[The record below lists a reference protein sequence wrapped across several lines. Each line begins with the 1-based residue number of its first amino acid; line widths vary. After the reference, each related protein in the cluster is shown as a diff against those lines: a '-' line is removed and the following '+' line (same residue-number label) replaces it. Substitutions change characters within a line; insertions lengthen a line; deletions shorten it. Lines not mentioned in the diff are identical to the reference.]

1 MRLLCQILISAF
13 SAYLIGFWIML
24 YMNPECDFWLELE
37 IRRNQALQ
45 EIRKNKPDEP
55 VVLFAGGSSC
65 AFSIDPLI
73 ITRNTGMPSINL
85 GGPAHAGAS
94 YLVPRAIAS
103 ARPGD
108 LIVLALETHFLT
120 TSTPHLPTSL
130 GLALNLRQGQ
140 LAQCLPHLH
149 RLRPG
154 ATFFATWLA
163 KSATGNLTYR
173 YDISH
178 HRQDGRLEHPAL
190 LSSTT
195 RVAHPKAIP
204 LSLDGIKLIR
214 QSLNEATKKNVTLVY
229 SMPWQYIQE
238 HDHANHRSLN
248 EQLLIEISHHL
259 HCLEDQSF
267 GLSSTPEYF
276 SDTINHLSQKG
287 SKMRTVKVAQGL
299 GQYLKQHHSQ

>member
-1 MRLLCQILISAF
+1 
-13 SAYLIGFWIML
+13 ML
-24 YMNPECDFWLELE
+24 YLNPECDFWLELE

-73 ITRNTGMPSINL
+73 ITQNTGMPAVNL

-94 YLVPRAIAS
+94 YLIPTAIES
-103 ARPGD
+103 AKPGD
-108 LIVLALETHFLT
+108 LVVLALETHFLT
-120 TSTPHLPTSL
+120 TSTQHLPTSL

-140 LAQCLPHLH
+140 ISRCLPHLH

-154 ATFFATWLA
+154 AIFFATWLA

-178 HRQDGRLEHPAL
+178 YRQGGRLEHPAL

-195 RVAHPKAIP
+195 RVAHPKAKP
-204 LSLDGIKLIR
+204 LSLEGIKLIR
-214 QSLNEATKKNVTLVY
+214 QSLRKAEMKNVTLVY
-229 SMPWQYIQE
+229 SMPWQYIEE
-238 HDHANHRSLN
+238 HDHADNRFLN

-276 SDTINHLSQKG
+276 SDTINHLSQEG
-287 SKMRTVKVAQGL
+287 SKMRTVKVARALYG
-299 GQYLKQHHSQ
+299 YLKQHYSQH